1 VKQSIFFI
9 MNHLNAIMASR
20 RKQLVTDD
28 KFDRHM
34 TRARLQDISNRKQI
48 FDDQTEKCLA
58 RRESR
63 KQLTS
68 SVY

>member
-1 VKQSIFFI
+1 MEHQKA
-9 MNHLNAIMASR
+9 LTESR
-20 RKQLVTDD
+20 HKKLVPDD

-34 TRARLQDISNRKQI
+34 KRARLQDIDSRKQI
-48 FDDQTEKCLA
+48 FDDQTEQCLS

-68 SVY
+68 SIY